1 MISRFLRDQAW
12 WRLDCAGASAL
23 CVARSVV
30 SLLDSAAYVAQVP
43 DEHPDLRALALA
55 GCFHGGVFD
64 PGVDGL
70 AVVRSWQLADQPTAG
85 PRELLA
91 ALADAASGRSMTVGH
106 YHALSA

>member
-1 MISRFLRDQAW
+1 
-12 WRLDCAGASAL
+12 
-23 CVARSVV
+23 
-30 SLLDSAAYVAQVP
+30 
-43 DEHPDLRALALA
+43 
-55 GCFHGGVFD
+55 VFD

-70 AVVRSWQLADQPTAG
+70 AVVRGWQLADQPTAG